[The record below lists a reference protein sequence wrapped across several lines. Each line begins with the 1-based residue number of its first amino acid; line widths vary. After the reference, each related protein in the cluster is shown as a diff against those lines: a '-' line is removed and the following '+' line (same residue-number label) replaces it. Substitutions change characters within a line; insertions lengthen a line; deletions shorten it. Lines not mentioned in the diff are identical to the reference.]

1 MNNNMAST
9 PKINVIAGLDL
20 SEIDEALIQYVKL
33 LSALLPLNK
42 LVFFHNIKQSE
53 LPEAFKNPDQLN
65 TIANTIKKK
74 LRATIPALLG
84 DQLDYEIEVS
94 AEDYTELSF
103 TQVARRKQSNLALL
117 GNKQHLEGN
126 GGLAHKL
133 IRMLP
138 FETLLVPETYN
149 PEPKKIIEAI
159 DFSKY
164 TPKVMKWGNYI
175 KKHSRLP
182 ALSFQPINISKLSWK
197 FFPGLSNA
205 EIRKNT
211 QEDLKIKSEKWA
223 KLYPNASPLKVI
235 PAEDKNIASALM
247 YHVKQEQ
254 ADLLIMGV
262 QGVTS
267 LTTLFM
273 GSVANEVLYLESN
286 ACLLFVKHHIE

>member
-1 MNNNMAST
+1 MAFT

-20 SEIDEALIQYVKL
+20 SEMDQSLIQYLQL
-33 LSALLPLNK
+33 LTELLPLNK
-42 LVFFHNIKQSE
+42 VTFFHNIKQSE
-53 LPEAFKNPDQLN
+53 LPESFKSLDQLN
-65 TIANTIKKK
+65 TIANTLKKK
-74 LRATIPALLG
+74 LSTTIPALLG
-84 DQLDYEIEVS
+84 DQLPYDVEVS
-94 AEDYTELSF
+94 FEDYTELAF
-103 TQVARRKQSNLALL
+103 QKMARKKQSNLAVL

-149 PEPKKIIEAI
+149 PKPRKVIEAI

-164 TPKVMKWGNYI
+164 TAKVMQWGGLI
-175 KKHSRLP
+175 KKHSQLP
-182 ALSFQPINISKLSWK
+182 ELTFQPVNISKLSWK

-211 QEDLKIKSEKWA
+211 QEDLKLKSEKWA
-223 KLYPNASPLKVI
+223 KLYPTATPLKVI

-247 YHVKQEQ
+247 YHVKKEG
-254 ADLLIMGV
+254 ADVLIMGV

-273 GSVANEVLYLESN
+273 GSVANEVLYLESD
-286 ACLLFVKHHIE
+286 ACLLFVKHSIEG

>member
-1 MNNNMAST
+1 MALT

-20 SEIDEALIQYVKL
+20 SEMDQSLIQYLQL
-33 LSALLPLNK
+33 LTELLPINK
-42 LVFFHNIKQSE
+42 VTFFHNIKQSE
-53 LPEAFKNPDQLN
+53 LPESFKGLDQLH
-65 TIANTIKKK
+65 TIANTLKKK
-74 LRATIPALLG
+74 LAHTIPALLG
-84 DQLDYEIEVS
+84 DQLPYDVEVS
-94 AEDYTELSF
+94 FEDYTELAF
-103 TQVARRKQSNLALL
+103 QKMARKKQSNLAVL

-149 PEPKKIIEAI
+149 PKPRKVIEAI

-164 TPKVMKWGNYI
+164 TAKVMQWGGLI
-175 KKHSRLP
+175 KKHSQLP
-182 ALSFQPINISKLSWK
+182 ELTFQPVNISKLSWK

-211 QEDLKIKSEKWA
+211 QEDLKLKSEKWA
-223 KLYPNASPLKVI
+223 KLYPAATPLMVI

-247 YHVKQEQ
+247 YHVKKER
-254 ADLLIMGV
+254 ADVLIMGV

-273 GSVANEVLYLESN
+273 GSVANEVLYLESD
-286 ACLLFVKHHIE
+286 ACLLFVKHSIEG

>member
-1 MNNNMAST
+1 MALT

-20 SEIDEALIQYVKL
+20 SEMDQSLIQYLQL
-33 LSALLPLNK
+33 LTELLPLNK
-42 LVFFHNIKQSE
+42 VTFFHNIKQSE
-53 LPEAFKNPDQLN
+53 LPESFKSLDQLH
-65 TIANTIKKK
+65 TIANTLKKK
-74 LRATIPALLG
+74 LAHTIPALLG
-84 DQLDYEIEVS
+84 DQLSYDVEVS
-94 AEDYTELSF
+94 FEDYTELAF
-103 TQVARRKQSNLALL
+103 QKMARKKQSNLAVL

-149 PEPKKIIEAI
+149 PKPRKVIEAI

-164 TPKVMKWGNYI
+164 TAKVMQWGGLI
-175 KKHSRLP
+175 KKHSQLP
-182 ALSFQPINISKLSWK
+182 ELTFQPVNISKLSWK

-211 QEDLKIKSEKWA
+211 QEDLKLKSEKWA
-223 KLYPNASPLKVI
+223 KLYPTATPLMVI

-247 YHVKQEQ
+247 YHVKKEG
-254 ADLLIMGV
+254 ADVLIMGV

-273 GSVANEVLYLESN
+273 GSVANEVLYLESD
-286 ACLLFVKHHIE
+286 ACLLFVKHSIEG

>member
-1 MNNNMAST
+1 MALT

-20 SEIDEALIQYVKL
+20 SEMDQSLIQYLQL
-33 LSALLPLNK
+33 LTELLPLNK
-42 LVFFHNIKQSE
+42 VTFFHNIKQSE
-53 LPEAFKNPDQLN
+53 LPESFKGLDQLH
-65 TIANTIKKK
+65 TIANTLKKK
-74 LRATIPALLG
+74 LAHTIPALLG
-84 DQLDYEIEVS
+84 DQLPYDVEVS
-94 AEDYTELSF
+94 FEDYTELAF
-103 TQVARRKQSNLALL
+103 QKMARKKQSNLAVL

-149 PEPKKIIEAI
+149 PKPRKVIEAI

-164 TPKVMKWGNYI
+164 TAKVMQWGGLI
-175 KKHSRLP
+175 KKHSQLP
-182 ALSFQPINISKLSWK
+182 ELTFQPVNISKLSWK

-211 QEDLKIKSEKWA
+211 QEDLKLKSEKWA
-223 KLYPNASPLKVI
+223 KLYPTATPLMVI

-247 YHVKQEQ
+247 YHVKKEG
-254 ADLLIMGV
+254 ADVLIMGV

-273 GSVANEVLYLESN
+273 GSVANEVLYLESD
-286 ACLLFVKHHIE
+286 ACLLFVKHSIEG

>member
-1 MNNNMAST
+1 MALT

-20 SEIDEALIQYVKL
+20 SEMDQSLIQYLQL
-33 LSALLPLNK
+33 LTELLPLNK
-42 LVFFHNIKQSE
+42 VTFFHNIKQSE
-53 LPEAFKNPDQLN
+53 LPESFKGLDQLH
-65 TIANTIKKK
+65 TIANTLKKK
-74 LRATIPALLG
+74 LAHTIPALLG
-84 DQLDYEIEVS
+84 DQLPYDVEVS
-94 AEDYTELSF
+94 FEDYTELAF
-103 TQVARRKQSNLALL
+103 QKMARKKQSNLTVL

-149 PEPKKIIEAI
+149 PKPRKVIEAI

-164 TPKVMKWGNYI
+164 TAKVMQWGGLI
-175 KKHSRLP
+175 KKHSQLP
-182 ALSFQPINISKLSWK
+182 ELTFQPVNISKLSWK

-211 QEDLKIKSEKWA
+211 QEDLKLKSEKWA
-223 KLYPNASPLKVI
+223 KLYPTATPLMVI

-247 YHVKQEQ
+247 YHVKKEG
-254 ADLLIMGV
+254 ADVLIMGV

-273 GSVANEVLYLESN
+273 GSVANEVLYLESD
-286 ACLLFVKHHIE
+286 ACLLFVKHSIEG

>member
-1 MNNNMAST
+1 MTLT

-20 SEIDEALIQYVKL
+20 SEMDQSLIQYLQL
-33 LSALLPLNK
+33 LAELLPLNK
-42 LVFFHNIKQSE
+42 VTFFHNIKQSE
-53 LPEAFKNPDQLN
+53 LPESFKGLDQLH
-65 TIANTIKKK
+65 TIANTLKKK
-74 LRATIPALLG
+74 LAHTIPALLG
-84 DQLDYEIEVS
+84 DQLPYDVEVS
-94 AEDYTELSF
+94 FEDYTELAF
-103 TQVARRKQSNLALL
+103 QKMARKKQSNLAVL

-149 PEPKKIIEAI
+149 PKPRKVIEAI

-164 TPKVMKWGNYI
+164 TAKVMQWGGLI
-175 KKHSRLP
+175 KKHSQLP
-182 ALSFQPINISKLSWK
+182 ELTFQPVNISKLSWK

-211 QEDLKIKSEKWA
+211 QEDLKLKSEKWA
-223 KLYPNASPLKVI
+223 KLYPTATPLMVI

-247 YHVKQEQ
+247 YHVKKEG
-254 ADLLIMGV
+254 ADVLIMGV

-273 GSVANEVLYLESN
+273 GSVANEVLYLESD
-286 ACLLFVKHHIE
+286 ACLLFVKHSIEG

>member
-1 MNNNMAST
+1 MALT

-20 SEIDEALIQYVKL
+20 SEMDHSLIQYLKL
-33 LSALLPLNK
+33 LATLLPLNK
-42 LVFFHNIKQSE
+42 VVFFHNIKQSE
-53 LPEAFKNPDQLN
+53 LPEAFKNPEQLT

-74 LRATIPALLG
+74 LGATIPGLLG
-84 DQLDYEIEVS
+84 DQLAYEIEVS
-94 AEDYTELSF
+94 FEDFTELAFSK
-103 TQVARRKQSNLALL
+103 TAKRKESNLAVL
-117 GNKQHLEGN
+117 GNKQNLEGN

-138 FETLLVPETYN
+138 FETMLVPETYN

-164 TPKVMKWGNYI
+164 TAKVMQWGSYI

-182 ALSFQPINISKLSWK
+182 ELSFQPINISKLSWK

-223 KLYPNASPLKVI
+223 RLYPNASPLKVI

-247 YHVKQEQ
+247 YHVKQEK

-267 LTTLFM
+267 VTTLFM

-286 ACLLFVKHHIE
+286 ACLLFVKHNIE

>member
-1 MNNNMAST
+1 MAST
-9 PKINVIAGLDL
+9 PNIKVLAGLDL
-20 SEIDEALIQYVKL
+20 SEMDQPLIKYLKL
-33 LSALLPLNK
+33 LSELLPLNK
-42 LVFFHNIKQSE
+42 VTFFHNIKQSE
-53 LPEAFKNPDQLN
+53 LPESFKSPEQLN

-74 LRATIPALLG
+74 LEATIPALLG
-84 DQLDYEIEVS
+84 DQLPYDIEVS
-94 AEDYTELSF
+94 FEDYTELSF
-103 TQVARRKQSNLALL
+103 SKMAKKKQINLAVL
-117 GNKQHLEGN
+117 GNKQNLEGN

-149 PEPKKIIEAI
+149 PAPKKIIEAI

-164 TPKVMKWGNYI
+164 TPTVMQWGKLI
-175 KKHSRLP
+175 KNHHQQADLT
-182 ALSFQPINISKLSWK
+182 FEPINISKLSWK

-211 QEDLKIKSEKWA
+211 QEDIKMKSEKWA
-223 KLYPNASPLKVI
+223 KLYPNANPLKVV
-235 PAEDKNIASALM
+235 PAEDKNIASALIQ
-247 YHVKQEQ
+247 YVKKEK

-267 LTTLFM
+267 VTTLFM

-286 ACLLFVKHHIE
+286 ACLLFVKHKIES